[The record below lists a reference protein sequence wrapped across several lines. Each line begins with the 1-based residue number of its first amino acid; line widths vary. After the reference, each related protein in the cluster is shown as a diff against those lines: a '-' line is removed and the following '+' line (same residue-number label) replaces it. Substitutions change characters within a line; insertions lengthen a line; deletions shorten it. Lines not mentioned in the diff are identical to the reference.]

1 MNTQLFL
8 FRELLG
14 AIRTR
19 SALFF
24 VLSGVLLFLFLT
36 CVASFFMIA
45 PSLENTSTDGQPI
58 EELRVFLSPR
68 LSSSTIDQWFLDWRE
83 RDDVAGIRFQ
93 FAQEYDKTDSGG
105 VFIVSPAD
113 PALASELASEFRSI
127 DGVTE
132 VVEIP
137 REPIIETSSMFLVIR
152 IVLLVILV
160 LAIAASL
167 FCFRRGYRELLRG
180 FSGEVRMLRLSG
192 ISERILGALIVA
204 LGGLLGLLVG
214 LFLLAALFLFHQ
226 IALSHPAAFSQFGGL
241 TSGIRVL
248 SVGMATL
255 VLGVVLGALAG
266 LLGASLL
273 HGREFDALP

>member
-1 MNTQLFL
+1 MNTPLYL

-19 SALFF
+19 SALFL
-24 VLSGVLLFLFLT
+24 VLSGVLLLAFLA

-45 PSLENTSTDGQPI
+45 PNNALLSTDGQPI
-58 EELRVFLSPR
+58 DELRVFLSPR
-68 LSSSTIDQWFLDWRE
+68 LSSATIDQWYLDWRE
-83 RDDVAGIRFQ
+83 RDDVAGILFQ
-93 FAQEYDKTDSGG
+93 FAQEYDASASGG

-113 PALASELASEFRSI
+113 PASASALASEFRLI

-137 REPIIETSSMFLVIR
+137 REPIIETSSASLAIR
-152 IVLLVILV
+152 VVLLVILV
-160 LAIAASL
+160 LAISASL
-167 FCFRRGYRELLRG
+167 FCARRGYRELLRA

-192 ISERILGALIVA
+192 ISEKLLFGLIVA
-204 LGGLLGLLVG
+204 LGGLLGLLGG
-214 LFLLAALFLFHQ
+214 LFLMAALFLFHQ
-226 IALSHPAAFSQFGGL
+226 IALSHATAFSLFGGL
-241 TSGIRVL
+241 TSGMRVL
-248 SVGMATL
+248 SVGLVTL
-255 VLGVVLGALAG
+255 ALGIILGALGG